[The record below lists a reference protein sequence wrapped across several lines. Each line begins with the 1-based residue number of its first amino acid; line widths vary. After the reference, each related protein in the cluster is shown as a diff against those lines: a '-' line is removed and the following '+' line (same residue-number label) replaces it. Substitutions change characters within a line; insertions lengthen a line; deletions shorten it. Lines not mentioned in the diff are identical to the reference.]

1 MNDISC
7 DICMDLMPLVQD
19 GVASADSAE
28 AVERHI
34 ETCPECRAMF
44 ENKLPEMPSGDQLI
58 RQIRRKARIFV
69 GMLLMFG
76 VFFGISL
83 TVSNKMFLNTL
94 IMPAIGIIGYYLF
107 RWKAAVITPALIITT
122 HLITNAF
129 AMIPGAEHLDFGEV
143 LTWSGIYSLFA
154 VAGIVIAGLIHF
166 AFRKEDKQ

>member
-19 GVASADSAE
+19 GVASADSVE

-34 ETCPECRAMF
+34 ETCAECRAMF
-44 ENKLPEMPSGDQLI
+44 ENKLPDIPTGDQLI
-58 RQIRRKARIFV
+58 RQIRRKARVFI

-94 IMPAIGIIGYYLF
+94 IMPAIGMIGYYLF
-107 RWKAAVITPALIITT
+107 RWRAAFITPVLIIAT
-122 HLITNAF
+122 HLITNGF
-129 AMIPGAEHLDFGEV
+129 RMIPGAEHLDFGSV

-154 VAGIVIAGLIHF
+154 IAGTLIAGLIHF